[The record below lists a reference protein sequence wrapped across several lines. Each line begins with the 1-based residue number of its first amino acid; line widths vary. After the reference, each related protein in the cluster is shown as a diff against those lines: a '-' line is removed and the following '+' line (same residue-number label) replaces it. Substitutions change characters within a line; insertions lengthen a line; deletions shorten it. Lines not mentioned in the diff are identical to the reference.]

1 MKNLLIAVG
10 VIVVFGL
17 GMVMYSNGVY
27 DDAINYQ
34 EEVDQTFGNVQAD
47 YQRRADLIPGLIATV
62 KGAAENEKEILL
74 GVTQARAGIVNAQTP
89 EDLEIAG
96 RKINTAI
103 NLAFEAYPQI
113 RSTANFSE
121 FQAQLEGTE
130 NRIGVSRKKYNEAV
144 KTYNSQIR
152 GKFRRMALGWFEE
165 EGDNFVKKESF
176 NAITKDAEI
185 APTVA
190 F

>member
-1 MKNLLIAVG
+1 MKNILITLG
-10 VIVVFGL
+10 IIVVVGIGL
-17 GMVMYSNGVY
+17 VSYSNGVY
-27 DDAINYQ
+27 NKAIKYQ
-34 EEVDQTFGNVQAD
+34 EEVEESFADIQVD

-74 GVTQARAGIVNAQTP
+74 GVTNARAGIVGAKTP
-89 EDLEIAG
+89 KDLEIAG
-96 RKINTAI
+96 RKINSAI

-130 NRIGVSRKKYNEAV
+130 NRISVSRKKYNGTV
-144 KTYNSQIR
+144 KEFNSHIR
-152 GKFRRMALGWFEE
+152 GKFRKMAINWFGEE
-165 EGDNFVKKESF
+165 DEFEKKELF
-176 NAITKDAEI
+176 QVITEGAEK
-185 APTVA
+185 APKVE

>member
-1 MKNLLIAVG
+1 MKNLLITLG
-10 VIVVFGL
+10 VIVLVGII
-17 GMVMYSNGVY
+17 MVTYANSVYNG
-27 DDAINYQ
+27 AIRYQ
-34 EEVDQTFGNVQAD
+34 EEVAETFSDVQVD

-74 GVTQARAGIVNAQTP
+74 GVTNARAGIVGAKTP

-96 RKINTAI
+96 RKINAAI

-130 NRIGVSRKKYNEAV
+130 NRIGVSRKKYNGAV
-144 KTYNSQIR
+144 KEYNSHIR
-152 GKFRRMALGWFEE
+152 GKFRRMAIDWFGE
-165 EGDNFVKKESF
+165 EGEFEKKELF
-176 NAITKDAEI
+176 QLITEGAEE
-185 APTVA
+185 APKVE